1 MRKIIL
7 FAGLIWAFGTATTLQ
22 ATAATPCAGDQNQ
35 MNQCAE
41 DNYKLAEQKL
51 QKYQAAL
58 VKGLTGQKD
67 KIEAAQKDWQNYA
80 QKYCEL
86 TASDFE
92 GGSGWPALYF
102 ACLEKRTQAR
112 LDDLKTLLAHFEMAL
127 PQ

>member
-1 MRKIIL
+1 MV
-7 FAGLIWAFGTATTLQ
+7 ASVGLTGVPR
-22 ATAATPCAGDQNQ
+22 ATAADSPCEGAQNE
-35 MNQCAE
+35 MNQCAQ
-41 DNYKLAEQKL
+41 DRATAADQRL

-58 VKGLTGQKD
+58 LQNLTGQKD

-92 GGSGWPALYF
+92 GGSGWPFLYF
-102 ACLEKRTQAR
+102 SCLEKRTQSR
-112 LDDLKTLLAHFEMAL
+112 IDDLKTLLTRHEIVL